1 LHSELFFIIWTDNYF
16 LGCDFLESL
25 VMVCSIVLQLLLVIN
40 LKVKTMAKAI
50 SPVRLQD
57 DLMQAAKL
65 TGDRF
70 HRSTAEQIEYWAD
83 IGRKVSKVLDPDTL
97 LSISTGLTQV
107 KVEPIYGK
115 PIDPDD
121 VFSLLEA
128 QRQQGTLTQAVTSS
142 PIKYQ
147 PSLIHPG
154 YLERIDQNSNV
165 SVGQFQ
171 NGEFVTVDG
180 LRS

>member
-1 LHSELFFIIWTDNYF
+1 
-16 LGCDFLESL
+16 
-25 VMVCSIVLQLLLVIN
+25 
-40 LKVKTMAKAI
+40 MAKAL

-70 HRSTAEQIEYWAD
+70 HRSAAEQIEYWAD

-97 LSISTGLTQV
+97 LSISTGLVQV

-115 PIDPDD
+115 PLDPDD
-121 VFSLLEA
+121 VFNLLDA

-142 PIKYQ
+142 AIKYQ
-147 PSLIHPG
+147 SSLVHPG
-154 YLERIDQNSNV
+154 YLERIDQKGNV
-165 SVGQFQ
+165 SVGQFK
-171 NGEFVTVDG
+171 NGEFVTVDE
-180 LRS
+180 LTS

>member
-1 LHSELFFIIWTDNYF
+1 
-16 LGCDFLESL
+16 
-25 VMVCSIVLQLLLVIN
+25 
-40 LKVKTMAKAI
+40 MAKAL

-65 TGDRF
+65 TGERF

-107 KVEPIYGK
+107 KVEPIYGT

-121 VFSLLEA
+121 VFNSLEA

-142 PIKYQ
+142 AIKYQ
-147 PSLIHPG
+147 SSLVHPG
-154 YLERIDQNSNV
+154 YLERIDQKGNV
-165 SVGQFQ
+165 SIGQFK

-180 LRS
+180 LTS

>member
-1 LHSELFFIIWTDNYF
+1 
-16 LGCDFLESL
+16 
-25 VMVCSIVLQLLLVIN
+25 
-40 LKVKTMAKAI
+40 MAKAL

-97 LSISTGLTQV
+97 ISISTGLTQV
-107 KVEPIYGK
+107 KVEPIYGA

-121 VFSLLEA
+121 VFNSLEA
-128 QRQQGTLTQAVTSS
+128 QRQQGTLTQVVTSS
-142 PIKYQ
+142 TIKYQ
-147 PSLIHPG
+147 SSLVHPR
-154 YLERIDQNSNV
+154 YLERIDQQGNV

-171 NGEFVTVDG
+171 NGEFVTVDEFT
-180 LRS
+180 S

>member
-1 LHSELFFIIWTDNYF
+1 
-16 LGCDFLESL
+16 
-25 VMVCSIVLQLLLVIN
+25 
-40 LKVKTMAKAI
+40 MAKAL

-97 LSISTGLTQV
+97 ISVTTGLAQV

-115 PIDPDD
+115 AVDPDE
-121 VFSLLEA
+121 VFNLLEA
-128 QRQQGTLTQAVTSS
+128 QRQQGTLTQAVTSNT
-142 PIKYQ
+142 IKYQ
-147 PSLIHPG
+147 SSLNHPG
-154 YLERIDQNSNV
+154 YLEQIDLKGNV
-165 SVGQFQ
+165 SIGQFK
-171 NGEFVTVDG
+171 NGEFVSIDK
-180 LRS
+180 LCS